1 MLYGELFVGDIPRN
15 VLRKLINH
23 FRSLGLKLLE
33 LHDSPTS
40 LAGGVAIGIFV
51 GFTPL
56 FGLKT
61 LICLGVA
68 YVLRCNPIAAVI
80 AVTLHDVCTPLWP
93 VILEIEYEIG
103 SWILKLLH
111 AAPEVTG
118 AKEFHISD
126 FMKWTTF
133 LGIGLPML
141 LGSLFLS
148 APSALISY
156 LVTYPIFK
164 RRAIRR
170 AALLEAESP

>member
-1 MLYGELFVGDIPRN
+1 MSVI
-15 VLRKLINH
+15 RKLINY
-23 FRSLGLKLLE
+23 FQSLVAKLLG

-61 LICLGVA
+61 LLCLGAA
-68 YVLRCNPIAAVI
+68 YLLRCNPIAAVI
-80 AVTLHDVCTPLWP
+80 AVTLHDVCAPIWP

-103 SWILKLLH
+103 LWILKVLH
-111 AAPEVTG
+111 CAPEVTEIR
-118 AKEFHISD
+118 EFHMRD

-141 LGSLFLS
+141 VGSLFLS

-156 LVTYPIFK
+156 FAVYPVFK
-164 RRAIRR
+164 RRADRR
-170 AALLEAESP
+170 AAMIEAESP

>member
-1 MLYGELFVGDIPRN
+1 MSGISRN
-15 VLRKLINH
+15 VFRRLINR

-68 YVLRCNPIAAVI
+68 YVLRFNPIAAVI

-111 AAPEVTG
+111 TTPEISD

-126 FMKWTTF
+126 LMKWTTF

-148 APSALISY
+148 APSALISF
-156 LVTYPIFK
+156 LITYPIFK
-164 RRAIRR
+164 RRAVRR
-170 AALLEAESP
+170 ASLLEAESP